1 MVLIT
6 TLVITT
12 STREFGIISKLSRPK
27 TGIPPYVGVWTV
39 LEQGEHLARRNE
51 ILEIMGGRRGVG
63 RYSNGETV
71 SPLKTTSEIAKEIGL
86 SETSALS
93 NPQNEGLKTT
103 TEIAHDIGLS
113 KANGW
118 PSINKR
124 NSAGSG
130 NLKISDVLRLIVWS
144 F

>member
-1 MVLIT
+1 M
-6 TLVITT
+6 
-12 STREFGIISKLSRPK
+12 
-27 TGIPPYVGVWTV
+27 
-39 LEQGEHLARRNE
+39 LEQGEHLARRQELIGRKAGENQFT
-51 ILEIMGGRRGVG
+51 GG
-63 RYSNGETV
+63 GETV
-71 SPLKTTSEIAKEIGL
+71 SPPKSTNQIAKEIGL
-86 SETSALS
+86 TERSALS

-124 NSAGSG
+124 NSARSG